1 MTVETTL
8 QDMFDGY
15 PNLFSNRQ
23 ECFNHLFMTVG
34 CGYRWKFGQL
44 VENGYENKEIH
55 DEDYLNPKV
64 VKANQSIE
72 NIEMKITMDREMHEF
87 YRMEAFNEDDIDIG
101 PYDPNKRHWY
111 PISTSSNILRIP
123 DDIKPDWE
131 AAVEECM
138 AMLKADNVCLKPR
151 Y

>member
-8 QDMFDGY
+8 QDMFDGF
-15 PNLFSNRQ
+15 PSLFSNRQ

-44 VENGYENKEIH
+44 VESGQYNKEIH

-64 VKANQSIE
+64 VKAEQSIE
-72 NIEMKITMDREMHEF
+72 NIEMKNKMDREMHEF
-87 YRMEAFNEDDIDIG
+87 NRMEALEEDGIDIG

-111 PISTSSNILRIP
+111 PITTSSNILNIP
-123 DDIKPDWE
+123 DDIKPDWK
-131 AAVEECM
+131 AAVEECK
-138 AMLKADNVCLKPR
+138 AMLKADNVCLEPK